1 MVSDLEAS
9 LKIELAKSLASSWEE
24 VVKIYEREQRAHKI
38 KITVSCDQEDTVKQL
53 VKSIARNGHLRDVLS
68 IENGDGNNPLHLA
81 ASLGSISM
89 CKCITDEC
97 IELLGRRN
105 REGDTPLLRAVRYGK
120 KDAFLCL
127 YGMCEGNTATGYCKN
142 DDGKSVLHLA
152 IEGGHMDLA
161 FEIIQK
167 EEDFIDSFDREGI
180 SPLHV
185 LAEKPTA
192 FRSGIHFSL
201 LNKIMYHCIFVE
213 VLVPEAPK
221 AKKNIFQDSRTHT
234 IPSKYGRCLRFIKHL
249 VSQVLL
255 VIISVLPGSSQ
266 IKKLKEKKEM
276 HVWSL
281 QIMNKLLEHA
291 ERHTYKMNPKYDE
304 PSRRHHDCCIS
315 EYGYFRRGGALETPI
330 LVASKNG
337 IMEMLTKILELFP
350 MAIYDTHKEN
360 WKNIVLMAVEN
371 RQSHIYDFLLN
382 RKHLLDREIAFR
394 AVDNHRNTALH
405 LAGKLAGYHHCQHIP
420 TSMLQMQWEV
430 KWYQYVQNSMRFD
443 IKKNRDECT
452 PDEIFQGEHEN
463 LEDESKRWL
472 NSTSNSCSF
481 IAALI
486 ATVAFASSASVPGG
500 VNQETGVPILLHHLA
515 FSIFTMSSLL
525 ALSCSMISLLIFLA
539 IFVSKDQNKDF
550 TKNLPRKFL
559 LGLTSLFISIAA
571 MLTCFCSGNFLML
584 KHQLKYAA
592 IPVYA
597 LTGLVMAYFVL
608 KHFPL
613 FIDLMKATFRKVPP
627 KLYSSVSHKHPSII
641 AVQQAVSLLPT
652 RPKTVP
658 APSTRVP
665 DHYKE
670 EISTVDAITSS
681 GISSNIQR
689 ASPGS
694 PHFP

>member
-38 KITVSCDQEDTVKQL
+38 KISQSGNTALHIAVSCEQEDTVEQL
-53 VKSIARNGHLRDVLS
+53 VKSIAKNGHLWDVLS

-81 ASLGSISM
+81 ASLGSRSM

-97 IELLGRRN
+97 KELLGRRN

-120 KDAFLCL
+120 KEAFLWL
-127 YGMCEGNTATGYCKN
+127 YSMCEGNTATGYCKN
-142 DDGKSVLHLA
+142 DDGKNVLHLA

-161 FEIIQK
+161 FQIIQK
-167 EEDFIDSFDREGI
+167 EEDLMDSFDREGI

-213 VLVPEAPK
+213 ELVPGAPK
-221 AKKNIFQDSRTHT
+221 AKKNIFQELQKMIKLPGKSKKHLDQENPEEGQGIELHGHNSSNIGAQGH
-234 IPSKYGRCLRFIKHL
+234 IPFPSKYGRCLRFIKLL

-255 VIISVLPGSSQ
+255 VIISVLP
-266 IKKLKEKKEM
+266 
-276 HVWSL
+276 
-281 QIMNKLLEHA
+281 
-291 ERHTYKMNPKYDE
+291 
-304 PSRRHHDCCIS
+304 
-315 EYGYFRRGGALETPI
+315 ALETPI

-337 IMEMLTKILELFP
+337 IMEMVTKILELFP
-350 MAIYDTHKEN
+350 MAINDTHKEN
-360 WKNIVLMAVEN
+360 WKNTVLMAVEN

-394 AVDNHRNTALH
+394 AVDYRKNTALH
-405 LAGKLAGYHHCQHIP
+405 LAGKLAGYHHRQHIP

-430 KWYQYVQNSMRFD
+430 KWYQYVQNSVQFD
-443 IKKNRDECT
+443 IRKNRDECT
-452 PDEIFQGEHEN
+452 PDEIFQKNHAN
-463 LEDESKRWL
+463 LEDESKRWID
-472 NSTSNSCSF
+472 STSNSCSF

-515 FSIFTMSSLL
+515 FSIFAMSSLL

-539 IFVSKDQNKDF
+539 IFVSKDQNQDF
-550 TKNLPRKFL
+550 TRNLPRKFL

-613 FIDLMKATFRKVPP
+613 FIDLMKATFRKVPER
-627 KLYSSVSHKHPSII
+627 I
-641 AVQQAVSLLPT
+641 
-652 RPKTVP
+652 
-658 APSTRVP
+658 
-665 DHYKE
+665 YKE
-670 EISTVDAITSS
+670 YL
-681 GISSNIQR
+681 
-689 ASPGS
+689 
-694 PHFP
+694 

>member
-1 MVSDLEAS
+1 MAPRSFLLIPDPCRLISMGQECVLFAYQTLCHQGQELPSTLNSNLIVGFTNIPNNTLSSDLPRF
-9 LKIELAKSLASSWEE
+9 LKTLKTAE
-24 VVKIYEREQRAHKI
+24 
-38 KITVSCDQEDTVKQL
+38 
-53 VKSIARNGHLRDVLS
+53 
-68 IENGDGNNPLHLA
+68 
-81 ASLGSISM
+81 
-89 CKCITDEC
+89 
-97 IELLGRRN
+97 
-105 REGDTPLLRAVRYGK
+105 PLLRCSKQVQGIVRGPPILLIK
-120 KDAFLCL
+120 SQPSTVQKRNSFQLAQQNHFPLL
-127 YGMCEGNTATGYCKN
+127 IKLEG
-142 DDGKSVLHLA
+142 
-152 IEGGHMDLA
+152 
-161 FEIIQK
+161 
-167 EEDFIDSFDREGI
+167 
-180 SPLHV
+180 
-185 LAEKPTA
+185 
-192 FRSGIHFSL
+192 
-201 LNKIMYHCIFVE
+201 IFVE
-213 VLVPEAPK
+213 ELVPGAPK
-221 AKKNIFQDSRTHT
+221 AKNNIFQQLQKMIKLPGKSKKHLDQENPEEGQGIELHGHNSSNIGAQGHKTF
-234 IPSKYGRCLRFIKHL
+234 PSKYGRCLRFIKLL

-266 IKKLKEKKEM
+266 IRKLKEKKEM

-281 QIMNKLLEHA
+281 RIMNKLLEHA
-291 ERHTYKMNPKYDE
+291 ARHTYEMNPKHDE
-304 PSRRHHDCCIS
+304 PSQRHYDCCIS

-337 IMEMLTKILELFP
+337 VMEMVTKILELFP

-360 WKNIVLMAVEN
+360 WKNTVLMAVEN

-394 AVDNHRNTALH
+394 AVDYRRNTALH
-405 LAGKLAGYHHCQHIP
+405 LAGKLAGYHHRQHIP

-430 KWYQYVQNSMRFD
+430 KWYQYVQNSVRFD
-443 IKKNRDECT
+443 IRKNRDECT
-452 PDEIFQGEHEN
+452 PDEIFQKNHAN
-463 LEDESKRWL
+463 LEDESKRWID
-472 NSTSNSCSF
+472 STSNSCSF

-500 VNQETGVPILLHHLA
+500 INQDTGVPILLHHLA
-515 FSIFTMSSLL
+515 FSIFAMSSLL

-539 IFVSKDQNKDF
+539 IFVSKDQNQDF
-550 TKNLPRKFL
+550 TRNLPRKFL

-613 FIDLMKATFRKVPP
+613 FIDLMKATFRKPP
-627 KLYSSVSHKHPSII
+627 ILPLHSRKGLQSSIHLSVSHKHPSII

>member
-1 MVSDLEAS
+1 MGSDLETS
-9 LKIELAKSLASSWEE
+9 LWIELAKSLASSWEE
-24 VVKIYEREQRAHKI
+24 VVEIYEREPRAHKI
-38 KITVSCDQEDTVKQL
+38 KISQSENTALHIAVSCEQEDTVEQL
-53 VKSIARNGHLRDVLS
+53 VKSIAKNGHLCDVLS

-97 IELLGRRN
+97 KELLGRRN

-120 KDAFLCL
+120 KEAFLSL

-142 DDGKSVLHLA
+142 YDGKNVLHLA

-161 FEIIQK
+161 FQIIHE
-167 EEDFIDSFDREGI
+167 EEDLMDSFDREGI

-192 FRSGIHFSL
+192 FRSGIHLSL

-213 VLVPEAPK
+213 ELVPGAPK
-221 AKKNIFQDSRTHT
+221 AKNNIFQELQKMIKLPGHNSSNIGAQGHKTF
-234 IPSKYGRCLRFIKHL
+234 PSKYGRCLRFIKLL

-266 IKKLKEKKEM
+266 IRKLKEKKEM

-291 ERHTYKMNPKYDE
+291 ARHTYEMNPKHDE
-304 PSRRHHDCCIS
+304 PSRHHSGCCIS
-315 EYGYFRRGGALETPI
+315 QYGYFRRGEALETPI

-337 IMEMLTKILELFP
+337 IMEMVTKILELFP
-350 MAIYDTHKEN
+350 MAVSDTHKEN

-394 AVDNHRNTALH
+394 AFDNCKNNALH
-405 LAGKLAGYHHCQHIP
+405 LAGKLAGYHHRQHIP

-430 KWYQYVQNSMRFD
+430 KWYQYVQNSMRFE
-443 IKKNRDECT
+443 IRKNLDERT
-452 PDEIFQGEHEN
+452 PDEIFQGEHAN

-500 VNQETGVPILLHHLA
+500 VNQDTGVPLLLDHLA
-515 FSIFTMSSLL
+515 FSIFAMSSLL

-550 TKNLPRKFL
+550 TKNLPRNFL

-613 FIDLMKATFRKVPP
+613 FIDLMKATFRKVPER
-627 KLYSSVSHKHPSII
+627 I
-641 AVQQAVSLLPT
+641 
-652 RPKTVP
+652 
-658 APSTRVP
+658 
-665 DHYKE
+665 YKE
-670 EISTVDAITSS
+670 YL
-681 GISSNIQR
+681 
-689 ASPGS
+689 
-694 PHFP
+694 

>member
-1 MVSDLEAS
+1 MGGSFEAS
-9 LKIELAKSLASSWEE
+9 CDTSLRIELAKSLASSWEE
-24 VVKIYEREQRAHKI
+24 VVKIYEREPRAHKI
-38 KITVSCDQEDTVKQL
+38 RITVSCEQEDTVEHL
-53 VKSIARNGHLRDVLS
+53 VKSIAKNGHLLDVLS

-81 ASLGSISM
+81 ASL
-89 CKCITDEC
+89 EAF
-97 IELLGRRN
+97 
-105 REGDTPLLRAVRYGK
+105 PFRYGK

-161 FEIIQK
+161 FQIIQK
-167 EEDFIDSFDREGI
+167 EEDLIDSFDREGI

-201 LNKIMYHCIFVE
+201 LNKIMYHSR
-213 VLVPEAPK
+213 PGAPK
-221 AKKNIFQDSRTHT
+221 AKKNIFQELQKMIKLLGKSKKHLDQENPEEGQGIELHGHNSSNIGAQGH
-234 IPSKYGRCLRFIKHL
+234 IPFPSKYGRCLRFIKLL

-255 VIISVLPGSSQ
+255 VIISVLPCSSQ

-337 IMEMLTKILELFP
+337 IMEMVMKILELFP

-405 LAGKLAGYHHCQHIP
+405 LAGKLAGYHHRQHIP

-486 ATVAFASSASVPGG
+486 ATVAFASAASVPGG
-500 VNQETGVPILLHHLA
+500 VNQDTG
-515 FSIFTMSSLL
+515 
-525 ALSCSMISLLIFLA
+525 
-539 IFVSKDQNKDF
+539 
-550 TKNLPRKFL
+550 KFL

-613 FIDLMKATFRKVPP
+613 FIDLMKATFRKVPER
-627 KLYSSVSHKHPSII
+627 I
-641 AVQQAVSLLPT
+641 
-652 RPKTVP
+652 
-658 APSTRVP
+658 
-665 DHYKE
+665 YKE
-670 EISTVDAITSS
+670 YL
-681 GISSNIQR
+681 
-689 ASPGS
+689 
-694 PHFP
+694 

>member
-38 KITVSCDQEDTVKQL
+38 KISQSGNTALHIAVSCEQEDTVEQL
-53 VKSIARNGHLRDVLS
+53 VKSIAKNGHLWGVLS

-81 ASLGSISM
+81 ASLGSVSM

-97 IELLGRRN
+97 KELLGRRN

-120 KDAFLCL
+120 KEAFLWL
-127 YGMCEGNTATGYCKN
+127 YSMCEGNTATGYCKN
-142 DDGKSVLHLA
+142 DDGKNVLHLA

-161 FEIIQK
+161 FQIIQK
-167 EEDFIDSFDREGI
+167 EEDLMDSFDREGI

-213 VLVPEAPK
+213 ELVPGAPK
-221 AKKNIFQDSRTHT
+221 AKKNIFQELQKMIKLPGKSKKHLDQENPEEGQGIELHGHNSSNIGAQGH
-234 IPSKYGRCLRFIKHL
+234 IPFPSKYGRCLRFIKLL

-337 IMEMLTKILELFP
+337 IMEMVTKILELFP
-350 MAIYDTHKEN
+350 MAINDTHKEN
-360 WKNIVLMAVEN
+360 WKNTVLMAVEN

-394 AVDNHRNTALH
+394 AVDYRRNTALH
-405 LAGKLAGYHHCQHIP
+405 LAGKLAGYHHRQHIP

-430 KWYQYVQNSMRFD
+430 KWYQYVQNSVRFD
-443 IKKNRDECT
+443 IRKNRDECT
-452 PDEIFQGEHEN
+452 PDEIFQKNHAN
-463 LEDESKRWL
+463 LEDESKRWID
-472 NSTSNSCSF
+472 STSNSCSF

-515 FSIFTMSSLL
+515 FSIFAMSSLL

-539 IFVSKDQNKDF
+539 IFVSKDQNQDF
-550 TKNLPRKFL
+550 TRNLPRKFL

-613 FIDLMKATFRKVPP
+613 FIDLMKATFRKVPER
-627 KLYSSVSHKHPSII
+627 I
-641 AVQQAVSLLPT
+641 
-652 RPKTVP
+652 
-658 APSTRVP
+658 
-665 DHYKE
+665 YKE
-670 EISTVDAITSS
+670 YL
-681 GISSNIQR
+681 
-689 ASPGS
+689 
-694 PHFP
+694 